1 MITSASTPTTAP
13 DPVIHVAAAAII
25 DAVGRV
31 LIARRPLHTQQGGLW
46 EFPGGK
52 LEPGE
57 GVLTALGRELHEELG
72 IDVLRARP
80 LIRIPYSY
88 PDRRIVLD
96 VWRVDAFAGDA
107 HGREGQDIRWVGRDR
122 LAEFSFPPP
131 NRPIITALQLPDRYL
146 ITPEPGQ
153 IQDWPVFLARLEQAL
168 QRGISLVQLRA
179 KKLDQAGLQRLAPQ
193 VLALCR
199 RYHARLLLNAA
210 PSLAAE
216 LDMDGVQLNS
226 ERAKDC
232 VQRPVAGKTW
242 LVGVSC
248 HTAEELAHACKMGA
262 DFALLSPVQ
271 PTASHPGAPVLGWD
285 IFERLV
291 AATAIPVYALGG
303 MRVVDIPTAWQHGG
317 QGIAAING
325 LW

>member
-1 MITSASTPTTAP
+1 MT
-13 DPVIHVAAAAII
+13 PVIHVAAAAII
-25 DAVGRV
+25 DAAGRV
-31 LIARRPLHTQQGGLW
+31 LIARRPLHTHQGGLW

-52 LEPGE
+52 LEHGE
-57 GVLTALGRELHEELG
+57 DVLTALARELHEELG

-80 LIRIPYSY
+80 LISIPYSY
-88 PDRRIVLD
+88 PDRRILLD

-107 HGREGQDIRWVGRDR
+107 RGQAGQDIRWVGLDQ

-153 IQDWPVFLARLEQAL
+153 IKDWPIFLAHLEQAL
-168 QRGISLVQLRA
+168 QRGTSLVQLRA
-179 KKLDQAGLQRLAPQ
+179 RQLDQAGLQLLAPQ

-199 RYHARLLLNAA
+199 RYRARLLLNAA

-216 LDMDGVQLNS
+216 LDMDGVHLNS
-226 ERAKDC
+226 ECAKDC
-232 VQRPVAGKTW
+232 VQRPVAGKRW

-248 HTAEELAHACKMGA
+248 HTAEELAHACKMDA

-271 PTASHPGAPVLGWD
+271 PTASHPGVPALGWD
-285 IFERLV
+285 VFARLV
-291 AATAIPVYALGG
+291 AATTIPVYALGG

>member
-1 MITSASTPTTAP
+1 M
-13 DPVIHVAAAAII
+13 
-25 DAVGRV
+25 
-31 LIARRPLHTQQGGLW
+31 
-46 EFPGGK
+46 
-52 LEPGE
+52 
-57 GVLTALGRELHEELG
+57 
-72 IDVLRARP
+72 
-80 LIRIPYSY
+80 
-88 PDRRIVLD
+88 LD

-107 HGREGQDIRWVGRDR
+107 HGREGQDIRWVGLDQ

-168 QRGISLVQLRA
+168 QRGTSLVQLRA
-179 KKLDQAGLQRLAPQ
+179 RKLDQAGLQLLAPQ

-210 PSLAAE
+210 PCLAAE

-232 VQRPVAGKTW
+232 VQRPVAEKTW

-285 IFERLV
+285 IFGCLV
-291 AATAIPVYALGG
+291 AETAIPVYALGG
-303 MRVVDIPTAWQHGG
+303 MSAADIPTAWQHGG
-317 QGIAAING
+317 QGIAAISG